1 MRLVHELGVV
11 IKVVK
16 NVEDFARKNGVTNIE
31 TLVLQIGAL
40 ASVIPRFVEDCYP
53 MAVKDTLLE
62 ETTLK
67 IEVLPANARC
77 RACEKVFNALK
88 HKSVCPHCNGEKVE
102 MISGNEFMIKEIVA
116 C

>member
-1 MRLVHELGVV
+1 MHELGVV

-16 NVEDFARKNGVTNIE
+16 NVEDFAIKNDVTKIG

-40 ASVIPRFVEDCYP
+40 SSVIPRYVEECYP
-53 MAVKDTLLE
+53 MAVKDTMLE
-62 ETTLK
+62 DTSLK

-77 RACEKVFNALK
+77 RSCEKIFNALE
-88 HKSVCPHCNGEKVE
+88 HKGVCPYCSSENPE

>member
-1 MRLVHELGVV
+1 MHELGVV

-16 NVEDFARKNGVTNIE
+16 NVENFAKKNGVTKIE

-40 ASVIPRFVEDCYP
+40 SSVIPRFVKECYS
-53 MAVKDTLLE
+53 MAVKDTMLE
-62 ETTLK
+62 DTMLK

-77 RACEKVFNALK
+77 RSCEKVFNALK
-88 HKSVCPHCNGEKVE
+88 HKSVCPHCNGENPE

>member
-1 MRLVHELGVV
+1 LHELGIV
-11 IKVVK
+11 IRVIK
-16 NVEDFARKNGVTNIE
+16 NVEEIARKNGVTKIG

-53 MAVKDTLLE
+53 MAVKDTMLE
-62 ETTLK
+62 ETRLK

-77 RACEKVFNALK
+77 RACKNVFNALK
-88 HKSVCPHCNGEKVE
+88 HKSICPCCNNEKPE

>member
-1 MRLVHELGVV
+1 MHELGVV

-16 NVEDFARKNGVTNIE
+16 NVENFARENGITQIE

-40 ASVIPRFVEDCYP
+40 ASVIPRFVEECYP
-53 MAVKDTLLE
+53 MAIKDTMLE
-62 ETTLK
+62 NTKLK
-67 IEVLPANARC
+67 IEVLPANGRC
-77 RACEKVFNALK
+77 RKCEKVFNVLK
-88 HKSVCPHCNGEKVE
+88 YRSVCPHCNAGNPE

>member
-1 MRLVHELGVV
+1 MHELGVV
-11 IKVVK
+11 IRVVK
-16 NVEDFARKNGVTNIE
+16 TVEDFARKNGVTKIE

-40 ASVIPRFVEDCYP
+40 SEVIPRYVEDVYP

-62 ETTLK
+62 DTRLR
-67 IEVLPANARC
+67 IEVLPANGRC
-77 RACEKVFNALK
+77 TSCGKVFDVLE
-88 HKSVCPHCNGEKVE
+88 HTGVCPFCTREKPE

>member
-1 MRLVHELGVV
+1 MHELGVV

-16 NVEDFARKNGVTNIE
+16 TVEVFAQENGLTKIE

-40 ASVIPRFVEDCYP
+40 SQVIPRYVEEIYP
-53 MAVKDTLLE
+53 MAVKDTLLK
-62 ETTLK
+62 ETRLK

-77 RACEKVFNALK
+77 RTCGKVFDVLENK
-88 HKSVCPHCNGEKVE
+88 GVCPFCHSKKPE